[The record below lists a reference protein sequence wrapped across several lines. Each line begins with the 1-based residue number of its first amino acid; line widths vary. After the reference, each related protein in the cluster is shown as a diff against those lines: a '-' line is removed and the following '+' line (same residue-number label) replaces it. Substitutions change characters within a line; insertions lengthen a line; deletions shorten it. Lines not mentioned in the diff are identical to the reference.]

1 MAMVL
6 SYVLSLLHSDSV
18 TQSDKLFILS
28 PTSSTPLSTHQQTHQ
43 TNQIAFDP
51 SGNMIFVT
59 TNQGKCR
66 ILSYPGF
73 EPLLHCPS
81 PGADGQQE
89 EFMLNGHTS
98 ACVSVE
104 LQPTGRHLA
113 TGGADSVIALWDTGE
128 WLCKRTVSGLA
139 GLVRVISFTFDGSY
153 VVGGSDDGELAFPG
167 NSGTHAPPPRTMN

>member
-1 MAMVL
+1 MVL
-6 SYVLSLLHSDSV
+6 SYVLSLLRSDSV